1 MKLKLS
7 VFKKLFLAYLAVG
20 VVTVLCSAVSHY
32 DLSRS
37 WVEKD
42 VKGQVTNSFAK
53 AVAYFDEFYTQTI
66 SNDLELITTTPLLDN
81 FLMSEN
87 NEVYL
92 TQPNAEKLF
101 LHFTKS
107 LGTKYLS
114 ARFINA
120 QGKEEIIVEGNR
132 RIHQYASILSRPP
145 GEFYDR
151 VFSLYKR
158 LEKMPSGLMLFE
170 GPFKDNDKWTFLI
183 GVAKRDPEGAGF
195 GGVVLFHC
203 DLTPYFRYL
212 STIKFRGYSIASI
225 YKFDDQSLI
234 YSGDVID
241 ERGETKGSHNKNS
254 QVSEALWHSFEHG
267 MTIGKGGSQ
276 LFTLKMRIPRVLF
289 IKELEI
295 TLIHSVWIGLLIMVI
310 VGLTAFFVSHNITIP
325 IKRLVKTTKRIA
337 AGDLMTKAE
346 VMSEDEIGQLTRSF
360 NEMMESL
367 RKSEERLQYEAF
379 HDVLTALPNR
389 ALLLDRL
396 ERLIER
402 NRRHREN
409 QFAVLFVDLDRFK
422 NVNDSL
428 GHTKGDELL
437 IAISHRLQVC

>member
-1 MKLKLS
+1 
-7 VFKKLFLAYLAVG
+7 
-20 VVTVLCSAVSHY
+20 
-32 DLSRS
+32 
-37 WVEKD
+37 
-42 VKGQVTNSFAK
+42 
-53 AVAYFDEFYTQTI
+53 
-66 SNDLELITTTPLLDN
+66 
-81 FLMSEN
+81 
-87 NEVYL
+87 
-92 TQPNAEKLF
+92 
-101 LHFTKS
+101 
-107 LGTKYLS
+107 
-114 ARFINA
+114 
-120 QGKEEIIVEGNR
+120 
-132 RIHQYASILSRPP
+132 
-145 GEFYDR
+145 
-151 VFSLYKR
+151 
-158 LEKMPSGLMLFE
+158 
-170 GPFKDNDKWTFLI
+170 
-183 GVAKRDPEGAGF
+183 
-195 GGVVLFHC
+195 
-203 DLTPYFRYL
+203 
-212 STIKFRGYSIASI
+212 
-225 YKFDDQSLI
+225 
-234 YSGDVID
+234 
-241 ERGETKGSHNKNS
+241 
-254 QVSEALWHSFEHG
+254 
-267 MTIGKGGSQ
+267 
-276 LFTLKMRIPRVLF
+276 
-289 IKELEI
+289 LEI

-437 IAISHRLQVC
+437 IAISHRLQVCLRTMDTVARLGGDEFIILMDEIRDIQDATDLAERILKELEPLFSIDGQEIYVSASIGIVLSNPTYNSRRIICAIPTLRFTEPRPSGKRAIKFLIQRCIKMRSLLCRWKQSYAVLSRKVNSLFIISRSFL